1 MNMSEIE
8 LITMSSRG
16 QISIPSEIR
25 KKMDLEKGSKL
36 LVYQKNNELYL
47 RKIDPEA
54 LEKSFSEILKPI
66 QKRSKEKG
74 LSPSDAEEIVEET
87 RKQNQ

>member
-1 MNMSEIE
+1 MSEVD

-16 QISIPSEIR
+16 QISIPSEMR
-25 KKMDLEKGSKL
+25 KKMDLTKGSKL

-54 LEKSFSEILKPI
+54 LEKSFSEILEPI
-66 QKRSKEKG
+66 QERSKEKG
-74 LSPSDAEEIVEET
+74 LSPKDAEDLVRET
-87 RKQNQ
+87 RKQKQ